1 MKLQNEFLNLY
12 LQYVEE
18 TESPRLFHIW
28 SALSGIASCL
38 GRRIYLPFGTGDIFP
53 NIYVLLVGPP
63 AVKKSSAMLRTRKL
77 LTKSTSIRFA
87 PDDTS
92 GKHQGLLV
100 AMAGKKDEQEEQLF
114 EEIEKFNSSL
124 ASGLGTN
131 GHEVLNKLSGFN
143 LDIKDKETM
152 YVTSEEFTSFIGTN
166 NTEMLT
172 FLLRMWDGSEYR
184 YALTKS
190 EVFLEEPLLNIVG
203 CTTPTALAK
212 ALPTEAVG
220 QGFMSRVILVYSYT
234 KYKRIPWPV
243 IDKELE
249 QPIQDL
255 FSILFNS
262 FEGEFEIS
270 PEAKKYFEEQL
281 YDKQLKFNDPRF
293 LHYKDRRH
301 QHLLKVAM
309 LLAASRLS
317 KRLERRDLEESDFI
331 LEITEAGMPDALGEY
346 GLSPL
351 ANAKQK
357 MTDIIKSVKGTIN
370 KEQLWAFMHRDMTIA
385 NFSLALSELSN
396 TGVINEVQTNDGPAY
411 MENIK
416 KRISEDKLLAAFL
429 SMETEGSKRGLKG
442 EADGPTE
449 H

>member
-28 SALSGIASCL
+28 SALSGIAACL
-38 GRRIYLPFGTGDIFP
+38 GRRVYLPFGTGDIFP
-53 NIYVLLVGPP
+53 NIYTLLVGPP

-77 LTKSTSIRFA
+77 LAKSTSIRFA

-92 GKHQGLLV
+92 GKHQGLLT
-100 AMAGKKDEQEEQLF
+100 AMAGNKDEQAEQLF
-114 EEIEKFNSSL
+114 DEVEKMNGAIGSTL
-124 ASGLGTN
+124 QTN
-131 GHEVLNKLSGFN
+131 GHDILDKISGFHF
-143 LDIKDKETM
+143 DIKDKETM

-184 YALTKS
+184 YKLTKS

-243 IDKELE
+243 IAKELE
-249 QPIQDL
+249 PQIQDL

-262 FEGEFEIS
+262 FEGEFEID
-270 PEAKKYFEEQL
+270 PTAKRYFETSL

-301 QHLLKVAM
+301 QHLLKLAM
-309 LLAASRLS
+309 LLAASRLC
-317 KRLERRDLEESDFI
+317 KTIELRDLEEADFI

-357 MTDIIKSVKGTIN
+357 MAEIIKSVKGTIA

-396 TGVINEVQTNDGPAY
+396 TGVINEVQTRDGPAY

-416 KRISEDKLLAAFL
+416 KRISEDKLLQAFL
-429 SMETEGSKRGLKG
+429 SMETPESKLKG
-442 EADGPTE
+442 AMDDPTT